1 MMFTTKMKYVTAV
14 VLDKDVEAVT
24 RELLSDGVLHFVNIT
39 EVSSGLKNKVSSVTP
54 HISLTRIAELKKRI
68 ESFLNMIGILP
79 EKEKA
84 LDISQ
89 LSTVDLEQSEK
100 EIDKLSGAVQGI
112 RNRQKSVQQEIL
124 KLEDIKR
131 QIELFG
137 DIRSSLKARSHF
149 SFLNVQ
155 TGIIPE
161 TRLEDFNTEFKALPS
176 VVLNFH
182 TEHGQSSVLLITM
195 KRDDGRVNTLLAKYG
210 WVDAEIDQEMDGMK
224 ENVVSDLDSKLKNY
238 SKEQQDLHDE
248 SFKLIKEKSNILQ
261 SLWANLRM
269 NELYYKIQS
278 YFSKTSRTVIFSGW
292 LPAGKVAALEKGIE
306 KATQGICYMEWS
318 NPEKLEKEEKIK
330 VKVPVQLK
338 NPKFLAPFQM
348 LVKNY
353 AIPEYGTIDPTPFV
367 AVAYLIMFGLMF
379 GDAGHGLVLFC
390 IGLLGMIFFKNI
402 SRNTYNLLKLISYC
416 GVSAIGAGVLF
427 GSYFGMEWLPPLW
440 FNYHA
445 VVLGH
450 VPDNNMIH
458 DIYGILLITL
468 YFGIGVIF
476 VGLILNWVN
485 LVRQK
490 KWLRLFLDK
499 TGLLGGW
506 VYGGGIYIGYYFMT
520 QNGKLPDDTILLLL
534 AFIPMLLFLLK
545 PVLSFF
551 IKKSETHHS
560 QFTVFTL
567 IDFFMEWIVGLLE
580 VFGGYLANTLSF
592 MRVAGLGIAHASLM
606 VAFFQIAEMTKSPIF
621 SLVVLIFGNILVIAL
636 EGLSAGIQSLRLNYY
651 EFFSKYFSGTG
662 EAYTPVSLSTSQD

>member
-1 MMFTTKMKYVTAV
+1 MMFTAKMKYVTAV

-24 RELLSDGVLHFVNIT
+24 KELLADGVLHFVHIT
-39 EVSSGLKNKVSSVTP
+39 EVSSGLKNKVQNVTP

-68 ESFLNMIGILP
+68 ESFLSMIGILP
-79 EKEKA
+79 EKEKI

-89 LSTVDLEQSEK
+89 LSAVDLEQSEK
-100 EIDKLSGAVQGI
+100 EIDQLSGAIQSI
-112 RNRQKSVQQEIL
+112 RDRQKNLQQEIL

-131 QIELFG
+131 QVELFG
-137 DIRSSLKARSHF
+137 DIKSSLKARSHY

-161 TRLEDFNTEFKALPS
+161 TSREDFNTEFKTLPS
-176 VVLNFH
+176 VVLEFK
-182 TEHGQSSVLLITM
+182 TENGESSILLITM
-195 KRDDGRVNTLLAKYG
+195 KRDDNRVNALLSKYG
-210 WVDAEIDQEMDGMK
+210 WVDVELDQEIDGIK
-224 ENVVSDLDSKLKNY
+224 ENVISDLDGKLKIY
-238 SKEQQDLHDE
+238 SEEQHKLHDE
-248 SFKLIKEKSNILQ
+248 SFSIIKEKSHMLE

-292 LPAGKVAALEKGIE
+292 VPAGKAASLVKGIE
-306 KATQGICYMEWS
+306 QATKGLCYMEWS
-318 NPEKLEKEEKIK
+318 SPEKIEKVEKTK

-338 NPKFLAPFQM
+338 NPEFLAPFQM

-379 GDAGHGLVLFC
+379 GDAGHGLVLLC
-390 IGLLGMIFFKNI
+390 IGLLGMFFFKKA

-427 GSYFGMEWLPPLW
+427 GSYFGMDWFPPLW

-445 VVLGH
+445 AVEGH
-450 VPDNNMIH
+450 LPDTGIIH

-468 YFGIGVIF
+468 YVGIGVSF
-476 VGLILNWVN
+476 VGLILNWIN

-506 VYGGGIYIGYYFMT
+506 VYGGGIYIGYHFMT
-520 QNGKLPDDTILLLL
+520 QNGRLPDDTTLLLL
-534 AFIPMLLFLLK
+534 AFIPMMLFFFK
-545 PVLSFF
+545 PGLSF
-551 IKKSETHHS
+551 IIEKNKTPGKR
-560 QFTVFTL
+560 FTVFTL
-567 IDFFMEWIVGLLE
+567 IDFFMEWIVELLE

-592 MRVAGLGIAHASLM
+592 MRVAGLGIAHVSLM
-606 VAFFQIAEMTKSPIF
+606 VAFFEIADMTKSPIF
-621 SLVVLIFGNILVIAL
+621 APIVLVFGNILVIGL

-662 EAYTPVSLSTSQD
+662 EAYTPVSLSASKE

>member
-1 MMFTTKMKYVTAV
+1 MMFTTKMKYLTAV

-24 RELLSDGVLHFVNIT
+24 KELLADGVLHFVNIA
-39 EVSSGLKNKVSSVTP
+39 EVSSGLKNKVQSVTP
-54 HISLTRIAELKKRI
+54 QISLTRIAELKKRI

-84 LDISQ
+84 LDITQ
-89 LSTVDLEQSEK
+89 LTPVDLEQSEK
-100 EIDKLSGAVQGI
+100 ELDKLSESVQGI
-112 RNRQKSVQQEIL
+112 RDRQKNIQQEIL

-137 DIRSSLKARSHF
+137 DIRSSLKERSHF

-161 TRLEDFNTEFKALPS
+161 NRFEDFNTEFKTLPS

-182 TEHGQSSVLLITM
+182 TESEQSSILLITM
-195 KRDDGRVNTLLAKYG
+195 KRDDNRVNALLLKYG
-210 WVDAEIDQEMDGMK
+210 WVDAEIDQEMDGIK
-224 ENVVSDLDSKLKNY
+224 ENVVSDLDNKLKIYN
-238 SKEQQDLHDE
+238 KEQQDLHDE
-248 SFKLIKEKSNILQ
+248 SFSVIKEKGDTLQ
-261 SLWANLRM
+261 RLWANLRM

-292 LPAGKVAALEKGIE
+292 VPAGKADSLEKGID
-306 KATQGICYMEWS
+306 KATKGLCYMEWS
-318 NPEKLEKEEKIK
+318 NPEKLEREEKTK

-379 GDAGHGLVLFC
+379 GDAGHGLVLLC
-390 IGLLGMIFFKNI
+390 IGFLGMFFDKKASGNIF
-402 SRNTYNLLKLISYC
+402 NLFKLISYC
-416 GVSAIGAGVLF
+416 GVSAICAGVLF
-427 GSYFGMEWLPPLW
+427 GSYFGMEWFPPLW
-440 FNYHA
+440 FDYHA

-450 VPDNNMIH
+450 VPGDSIIH
-458 DIYGILLITL
+458 DIYGILQITL

-476 VGLILNWVN
+476 AGLILNWIN

-490 KWLRLFLDK
+490 RWLRLFLDK
-499 TGLLGGW
+499 TGLLGAW

-520 QNGKLPDDTILLLL
+520 QNGKLPDDTTLLLL

-551 IKKSETHHS
+551 TKKTDNHHAR
-560 QFTVFTL
+560 FTIFTL
-567 IDFFMEWIVGLLE
+567 IDFFMEWIVELLE

-592 MRVAGLGIAHASLM
+592 MRVAGLGIAHTSLM
-606 VAFFQIAEMTKSPIF
+606 VAFFKIADMTNSPIF
-621 SLVVLIFGNILVIAL
+621 APMVLIFGNILVIAL